1 MGGVSLVE
9 LIVFIVI
16 VSVSVA
22 GVLLAINTAIN
33 VRAGDAL
40 HLASATANKATGL
53 VSLDVG
59 LLKSAK
65 LLKLKPIA
73 L

>member
-1 MGGVSLVE
+1 
-9 LIVFIVI
+9 
-16 VSVSVA
+16 
-22 GVLLAINTAIN
+22 
-33 VRAGDAL
+33 VRAGDAM
-40 HLASATANKATGL
+40 HLASATANKAAGL

-65 LLKLKPIA
+65 LLKLKPIT